1 MRQHF
6 SRVKDGC
13 PCRGPAARRWSCEA
27 RNLFLQTSKKE
38 DFALWA
44 TSLFS
49 WTEAGHG
56 PAPSLRLLYFY
67 IPVAGVSACQSQ
79 PSPWTNSA
87 QRRRITSTYFGSNSI
102 VQLTR
107 FVCSQAISVLP
118 DPPNRSSTVS
128 PAFEELKIALIASAV
143 GFCVGCTYSRVLSR
157 LMSQTVVWQ
166 RSPNHSQFSPS

>member
-1 MRQHF
+1 MDVDSVYYPVVF
-6 SRVKDGC
+6 I
-13 PCRGPAARRWSCEA
+13 
-27 RNLFLQTSKKE
+27 
-38 DFALWA
+38 
-44 TSLFS
+44 
-49 WTEAGHG
+49 
-56 PAPSLRLLYFY
+56 LR
-67 IPVAGVSACQSQ
+67 PCQSQ

-157 LMSQTVVWQ
+157 LMSQEEYGRLPLLLRRAEAVVTLNASSG
-166 RSPNHSQFSPS
+166 RLYACSNGGKRLYEVPLKRLPDGKVSFLADNASGKEPVLVYEFLRTK